1 MAMFLS
7 AEQRELLDSALDRL
21 IPAEGAMPGAG
32 QVGAADYIDRVVG
45 QSARM
50 ARLVGVGLRSIELA
64 ASKRGVSF
72 VELSGEAQDEVLSD
86 IEANDSVFFETLLGQ
101 AYNGYYSNPEVVAA
115 LGLEARPPQPR
126 GHEVEFGDFE
136 TLNSVV
142 ARGMA
147 YREA

>member
-7 AEQRELLDSALDRL
+7 SEQRALLDSILDRL

-32 QVGAADYIDRVVG
+32 QNGTAEYIDGVVG
-45 QSARM
+45 QSTRM
-50 ARLVGVGLRSIELA
+50 ARLFGAGLRNIELA
-64 ASKRGVSF
+64 AARRGASF
-72 VELSGEAQDEVLSD
+72 VELSGEAQDEILNG
-86 IEANDSVFFETLLGQ
+86 IEANESAFFETLLGQ

-126 GHEVEFGDFE
+126 GHEVEFGDFG
-136 TLNSVV
+136 TLNSVA
-142 ARGMA
+142 ARGTA